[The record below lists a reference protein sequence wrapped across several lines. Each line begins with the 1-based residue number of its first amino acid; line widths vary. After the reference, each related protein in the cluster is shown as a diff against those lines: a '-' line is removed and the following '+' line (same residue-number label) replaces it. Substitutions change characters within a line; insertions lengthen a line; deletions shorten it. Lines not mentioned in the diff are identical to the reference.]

1 MKNYFLIL
9 FCVAFSIPS
18 FAQRTIND
26 TAITV
31 DQLEENEFYSMQ
43 NRGWVFLE
51 YEKNEKQLA
60 NLSNKDYFFYLTINC
75 LNHSENP
82 QFLIEYNNNY
92 DDGEWAGID
101 FASSQD
107 ENFKKIIFSIDQ
119 KEFKN
124 PFENYNEENFEIFE
138 NALKKGNLLTVKF
151 FNEEYNPTNGKEE
164 LTVNREIEFLLENNQ
179 LLDVMVHCD
188 VPDTS
193 EAPTTAVA
201 YSSGR

>member
-9 FCVAFSIPS
+9 FCIAFSIPS
-18 FAQRTIND
+18 FAQNKING

-31 DQLEENEFYSMQ
+31 DQLEDNEFYSMQ

-51 YEKNEKQLA
+51 YDNNEKQLA

-107 ENFKKIIFSIDQ
+107 ENFKKIIFLIDQ

-124 PFENYNEENFEIFE
+124 PFDNYNEEKFEIFK

-151 FNEEYNPTNGKEE
+151 FNEAYNPASGKEE
-164 LTVNREIEFLLENNQ
+164 LKLNRAIEFLLENNQ
-179 LLDVMVHCD
+179 LLDVMVNCD
-188 VPDTS
+188 VPDIS

>member
-9 FCVAFSIPS
+9 FCVAFSIQS

-31 DQLEENEFYSMQ
+31 DQLEDNEFYSMQ

-51 YEKNEKQLA
+51 YDNNEKQLA

-92 DDGEWAGID
+92 DDGEWAGVD

-107 ENFKKIIFSIDQ
+107 KNFKKIIFSIDQ

-124 PFENYNEENFEIFE
+124 PFENYNEEKFEIFK

-151 FNEEYNPTNGKEE
+151 FNEEYNPISGKEE
-164 LTVNREIEFLLENNQ
+164 LKMNREIKFLLENNQ
-179 LLDVMVHCD
+179 LLDIMVNCD
-188 VPDTS
+188 VPDPS